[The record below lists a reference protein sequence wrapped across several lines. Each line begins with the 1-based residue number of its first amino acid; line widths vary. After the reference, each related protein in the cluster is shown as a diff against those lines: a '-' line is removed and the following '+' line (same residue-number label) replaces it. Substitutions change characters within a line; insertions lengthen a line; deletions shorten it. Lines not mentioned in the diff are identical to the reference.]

1 MDGMNVNVDLNEE
14 QIRMK
19 VDNATSQTQRILD
32 SQVLKDSNYY
42 CPMDTSTLQKSAILH
57 SVIGSGKLVWQTPY
71 ARMQY
76 YGCPNK
82 SHQKNP
88 NATMKWFESAKAKNL
103 NNWLRIANGEFT
115 KNYK

>member
-1 MDGMNVNVDLNEE
+1 MDGMN
-14 QIRMK
+14 IK
-19 VDNATSQTQRILD
+19 VDVNESLIRQKINNSVDATQKVLD

-42 CPMDTSTLQKSAILH
+42 CPMDTSSLQKSAIQH
-57 SVIGSGKLVWQTPY
+57 TVIGSGKVVWQTPY
-71 ARMQY
+71 ARKQY
-76 YGCPNK
+76 YDYPNK

-115 KNYK
+115 KNYN